1 MPSPRPA
8 TGHDAEAPS
17 LATAPNHGWQ
27 RRELVIWGAH
37 GGAGT
42 TTLAVWLQPAW
53 DMGAMRPEPD
63 PPYPAAVAHGRAL
76 VVACRNT
83 AWSARQ
89 ATKALATVARHG
101 AQVAVLAVVSD
112 GWPEPATATRRF
124 VVPAVGP
131 EAEADPRGDKQAVAA
146 GDEPLEDVEED
157 RWRSPNYRTGARNS
171 VTSCD
176 LGVFVEET
184 AEPVAPDD

>member
-8 TGHDAEAPS
+8 TGHDAEAPTP
-17 LATAPNHGWQ
+17 ATAPNHRWQ

-76 VVACRNT
+76 VVACRNS

-89 ATKALATVARHG
+89 ATKALATVTRQG
-101 AQVAVLAVVSD
+101 GQVAVLVVVSD
-112 GWPEPATATRRF
+112 GWPEPVTATRRF
-124 VVPAVGP
+124 GLLESQVRAVIRIPFISGLRLADDPATVPL
-131 EAEADPRGDKQAVAA
+131 PRRALRALAQIQAA
-146 GDEPLEDVEED
+146 
-157 RWRSPNYRTGARNS
+157 TGRNS
-171 VTSCD
+171 SPFD
-176 LGVFVEET
+176 Q
-184 AEPVAPDD
+184 